1 MENKNI
7 VSFMNIYM
15 CVLKDFSLDDDK
27 YIIDVFYKD
36 GIFNL
41 NIYNET
47 KKINA
52 FHKSMILCLE
62 KSTELKN
69 LIRNDFIDNH
79 NISLPCIYNHYNKMT
94 HVIKNYKFIL
104 NIDIL
109 ENELDEMNISQRK
122 ALLKMLK

>member
-1 MENKNI
+1 MKDENL
-7 VSFMNIYM
+7 VCFMDVYK
-15 CVLKDFSLDDDK
+15 CVLDYFALDEDK
-27 YIIDVFYKD
+27 Y
-36 GIFNL
+36 
-41 NIYNET
+41 
-47 KKINA
+47 
-52 FHKSMILCLE
+52 
-62 KSTELKN
+62 
-69 LIRNDFIDNH
+69 

>member
-1 MENKNI
+1 MKDENL
-7 VSFMNIYM
+7 VCFMDVYKCVLDYFALDEDKYNIY
-15 CVLKDFSLDDDK
+15 VLYENNIFSLD
-27 YIIDVFYKD
+27 
-36 GIFNL
+36 
-41 NIYNET
+41 IYNET

-69 LIRNDFIDNH
+69 LIRNDFID